1 MSRRGIQRLPD
12 AADQGQNVP
21 AAQQDAA
28 AQQAAAAQQVAPIR
42 ARNPA
47 QWGQNVEL
55 DYGTKQDRDYYKQA
69 VEKLEGDLYDGKNLP
84 VFLKKVEGKAYQYG
98 WLNLLSYTYQGNP
111 PVTKNL
117 LQHYGELTMSEVRQ
131 KAMTYLGLSNR
142 NDQDSDMMFNC
153 LRKSINDSVFAK
165 VSKETSKYRYLINGE
180 FIFDGPSYLMT
191 IIELTY
197 INTKANITAA
207 RDNLSSLNEYMESLP
222 DSNIETFNE
231 YVKEQLE
238 TLEAGGETTTELI
251 TNLFK
256 GYLRAK
262 DDTFREWVRIKKLEY
277 NDGTYNI
284 NPNGMDFM
292 NAARKHYKDLLL
304 AKEWMKMDEKQQSIL
319 ALQTEI
325 DEVKAQTAT
334 PARGK
339 RKNDG
344 YSKQTGSNEWAW
356 KKVPPRPGEPKKKK
370 YRGKTYYWCNNHKLW
385 CLHKPS
391 ECKLQND
398 DPKKDGKKGKEKL
411 KMKVYQSLFESS
423 SDEED
428 GNQEGDDEEE
438 ESDGNDSDDNSNT
451 SE

>member
-1 MSRRGIQRLPD
+1 M
-12 AADQGQNVP
+12 
-21 AAQQDAA
+21 
-28 AQQAAAAQQVAPIR
+28 
-42 ARNPA
+42 
-47 QWGQNVEL
+47 
-55 DYGTKQDRDYYKQA
+55 
-69 VEKLEGDLYDGKNLP
+69 NLL
-84 VFLKKVEGKAYQYG
+84 VFLKKVEGKSYQYG

-117 LQHYGELTMSEVRQ
+117 LQHYSEITMNEVKQ

-142 NDQDSDMMFNC
+142 NDQDSDMMYNC
-153 LRKSINDSVFAK
+153 LRKSINDSVFTK
-165 VSKETSKYRYLINGE
+165 VAKETSKYRYLINRE

-197 INTKANITAA
+197 INTKANIMAA
-207 RDNLSSLNEYMESLP
+207 RDNLSSLTDFMESLP

-284 NPNGMDFM
+284 NPNGIDFM
-292 NAARKHYKDLLL
+292 NAAHKHYKDLLL

-319 ALQTEI
+319 ALQMEI
-325 DEVKAQTAT
+325 QEVKAQAATA
-334 PARGK
+334 ARGK

-344 YSKQTGSNEWAW
+344 NGKRAGSNEWAW
-356 KKVPPRPGEPKKKK
+356 KKVPPRPGEPKTKKF
-370 YRGKTYYWCNNHKLW
+370 RGKTYHWCNNHKMW

-391 ECKLQND
+391 ECKLHSKSA
-398 DPKKDGKKGKEKL
+398 KKEGKQSKESL
-411 KMKVYQSLFESS
+411 KMRVYQSLFESS
-423 SDEED
+423 SDKEED
-428 GNQEGDDEEE
+428 NHEDDNEGE
-438 ESDGNDSDDNSNT
+438 ESDKHCSDDDSNT